1 MTNQPNQ
8 QPPSNNE
15 NPEHIP
21 AGYYVPPVPPYQAP
35 VPPHAFADPTA
46 ETRPT
51 VPPYGQGQF
60 AAPAAYGQQ
69 QNPATMAYRSGSG
82 YVTGPKGLSLT
93 SMILGLASLLVG
105 FGFFM
110 VPQIVGVILGHLG
123 LRKES
128 PHGRGFAITGLITS
142 YLAVLIFGALYALF
156 IVGIFASG
164 F

>member
-8 QPPSNNE
+8 QPPFNNAD
-15 NPEHIP
+15 PEQIP
-21 AGYYVPPVPPYQAP
+21 AGYYAPPVPPYQAP
-35 VPPHAFADPTA
+35 EALSA
-46 ETRPT
+46 
-51 VPPYGQGQF
+51 QGQF
-60 AAPAAYGQQ
+60 AAPAAYVPQH
-69 QNPATMAYRSGSG
+69 NPATMAYPSGPG
-82 YVTGPKGLSLT
+82 HVTGPKGLSLT

-128 PHGRGFAITGLITS
+128 PQGRGFAITGLITS

>member
-1 MTNQPNQ
+1 MSHQPNQ

-21 AGYYVPPVPPYQAP
+21 AGYYAPPVPPYQAP
-35 VPPHAFADPTA
+35 VPPQAFADPTA
-46 ETRPT
+46 DPRTT

-60 AAPAAYGQQ
+60 AAPQAYGQQ
-69 QNPATMAYRSGSG
+69 QYPATMPYPSGPG
-82 YVTGPKGLSLT
+82 YVSGPKSLSLT

-110 VPQIVGVILGHLG
+110 VPQILGVILGHMG

-128 PHGRGFAITGLITS
+128 PQGRGFAITGLITS
-142 YLAVLIFGALYALF
+142 YLAVLIFGSLYALF
-156 IVGIFASG
+156 IVGIFAS
-164 F
+164 